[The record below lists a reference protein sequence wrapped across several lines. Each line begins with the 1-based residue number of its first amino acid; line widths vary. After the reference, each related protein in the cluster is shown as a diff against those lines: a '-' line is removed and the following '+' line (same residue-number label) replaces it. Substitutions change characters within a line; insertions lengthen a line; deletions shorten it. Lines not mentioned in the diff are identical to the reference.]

1 MTEALGAFRSRAFW
15 KDGLSNPKTYSL
27 MMSLKQASAE
37 LDALRAE
44 FSNLPKE
51 KRYAFRAK
59 FQAYLDTKSEEDK
72 RVVAKAFLQGFEEAI
87 DEGKEL
93 VATVNRL
100 KVEGRWQPA

>member
-1 MTEALGAFRSRAFW
+1 
-15 KDGLSNPKTYSL
+15 
-27 MMSLKQASAE
+27 MSLKQASAE

-87 DEGKEL
+87 DEGKGQPP
-93 VATVNRL
+93 
-100 KVEGRWQPA
+100 EGRGPLAAGVKRPNYLASAC